1 MFKKLLAGKRPTNL
15 GLHQG
20 RLRRCPPLSKNCVI
34 SELYEVPQGR
44 VENPRH
50 ITPLVFA
57 GSPSEAMARLM
68 KVLETE
74 PGCEI
79 IIRNAEYLHV
89 EATSHWLGFVDD
101 LEFRLHAQRSQI
113 EMRSASRLG
122 ISDLGV
128 NRARLERIRE
138 AFDELAE
145 ADRA

>member
-1 MFKKLLAGKRPTNL
+1 MFKKLLAGTRPTDL
-15 GLHQG
+15 GLHRG
-20 RLRRCPPLSKNCVI
+20 RLRRCPPRSQNCVI
-34 SELYEVPQGR
+34 SELDAEPSGR

-50 ITPLVFA
+50 ISPLVFA
-57 GSPSEAMARLM
+57 GSPQAAMARLM
-68 KVLETE
+68 ATLESE

-79 IIRNAEYLHV
+79 IIRNAEYLHA

-101 LEFRLHAQRSQI
+101 LEFRLNAERSQI

-138 AFDELAE
+138 AFDEMAE
-145 ADRA
+145 LDGG